1 MVDEWHNAECCRYLC
16 SYWIDDVI
24 NENYKTKKGIL
35 KMNVNIQKVEMK
47 EMLDAVVTRIDNLEN
62 LMVGNGLMTMNDFNR
77 DILKPII
84 VGFED
89 MEKNLIGI
97 GSDTG
102 DTLKDMKETYG
113 DSGLEMMKFAM
124 MLNRLKDN

>member
-1 MVDEWHNAECCRYLC
+1 
-16 SYWIDDVI
+16 
-24 NENYKTKKGIL
+24 
-35 KMNVNIQKVEMK
+35 MK
-47 EMLDAVVTRIDNLEN
+47 EMLDAVVTRIDNPEN

-84 VGFED
+84 VEFED

-102 DTLKDMKETYG
+102 DTLKERY
-113 DSGLEMMKFAM
+113 ER
-124 MLNRLKDN
+124 NVW